1 MAEGAQRREIDV
13 PGKHGRLHCIVQG
26 TGEPLVLLHGALGT
40 GATHFRG
47 QIEEFASAYQV
58 IVPDFLGY
66 GKSQRRP
73 VFDEDFYERDA
84 EDVVALIQHLG
95 LPPVHLCGFSDGAI
109 VAMKVTGR
117 PGADVRSLVLVGGS
131 AVLDEQSMGWTRS
144 LAPVERVPIG
154 LQRALARAHGDPY
167 WRQLVASYVAAS
179 ERLYARGKDI
189 ALGSLANVDCPTLIV
204 QGELDS
210 SVGIGQA
217 HMLHGSIQG
226 SELEIFPGV
235 GHELHRE
242 QPEAFNRRVLR
253 FLATV

>member
-1 MAEGAQRREIDV
+1 LPDEARRREIDV
-13 PGKHGRLHCIVQG
+13 SGKHGRLHCIVQG
-26 TGEPLVLLHGALGT
+26 EGDPLLLLHGALGT

-47 QIEEFASAYQV
+47 QIEEFASTYRV

-109 VAMKVTGR
+109 VAMKVTGTLM
-117 PGADVRSLVLVGGS
+117 ADVRSLVLVGGS
-131 AVLDEQSMGWTRS
+131 AILDEHSMDGTRK
-144 LAPVERVPIG
+144 LAPADVLPRG
-154 LQRALARAHGDPY
+154 LQRALARAHGEPY
-167 WRQLVASYVAAS
+167 WRQLVVSYVAAA
-179 ERLYARGKDI
+179 ERLYARGNDI
-189 ALGSLANVDCPTLIV
+189 ALDSLANIDCPTLIV

-210 SVGIGQA
+210 SVGIEHA
-217 HMLHGSIQG
+217 HMLHGSIRG
-226 SELEIFPGV
+226 SELEVFTGV

-242 QPEAFNRRVLR
+242 KPEAFNRRVLR
-253 FLATV
+253 FLSSV